1 MKVADLQMRANM
13 QPLQKN
19 NSVGKTDITGS
30 EKGSNQGQAGI
41 NFADI
46 LQKSVEENST
56 VQFSAHAVK
65 RMEERSLPITPHDIE
80 RLNNGVKEVDA
91 KGGKNSLIMVDD
103 TAFVVSVRNKTVI
116 TAIDKTL
123 TASNVFTN
131 IDSVAF
137 V

>member
-13 QPLQKN
+13 YPLQNDKIN
-19 NSVGKTDITGS
+19 QAKTGAAQKADQAT
-30 EKGSNQGQAGI
+30 AGI

-46 LQKSVEENST
+46 LQKNVEENST

-65 RMEERSLPITPHDIE
+65 RLEERSLPVTTNDIE
-80 RLNNGVKEVDA
+80 RLNAGVKQVDA

>member
-13 QPLQKN
+13 YPLQN
-19 NSVGKTDITGS
+19 NKVNQTGAAS
-30 EKGSNQGQAGI
+30 GAQESKQAQAGI

-46 LQKSVEENST
+46 LQKSVEENSS

-65 RMEERSLPITPHDIE
+65 RLEERSLQVTAHEIE

-103 TAFVVSVRNKTVI
+103 TAFVVSVRNNTVI

>member
-1 MKVADLQMRANM
+1 MKVADLQMRANLY
-13 QPLQKN
+13 PLKN
-19 NSVGKTDITGS
+19 DKL
-30 EKGSNQGQAGI
+30 NQANTSGATQESKQAQAGI

-46 LQKSVEENST
+46 LQKSVEENSS
-56 VQFSAHAVK
+56 VQFSAHAIK
-65 RMEERSLPITPHDIE
+65 RLEERSIQITAHDIE
-80 RLNNGVKEVDA
+80 RLNNGVKQVDA
-91 KGGKNSLIMVDD
+91 KGAKNSLILVDD

-123 TASNVFTN
+123 TSSNIFTN

>member
-1 MKVADLQMRANM
+1 MKVADLQMRANIN
-13 QPLQKN
+13 PLQNKKVN
-19 NSVGKTDITGS
+19 QAGGTGALLDI
-30 EKGSNQGQAGI
+30 KKAQAGI

-46 LQKSVEENST
+46 LQKSVEQNSS

-65 RMEERSLPITPHDIE
+65 RLEERSLQISPNEIE
-80 RLNNGVKEVDA
+80 RLNNGVKEVNA
-91 KGGKNSLIMVDD
+91 KGAKNSLIMVDD
-103 TAFVVSVRNKTVI
+103 TAFVVSVRNKMVI
-116 TAIDKTL
+116 TAIDKTQ